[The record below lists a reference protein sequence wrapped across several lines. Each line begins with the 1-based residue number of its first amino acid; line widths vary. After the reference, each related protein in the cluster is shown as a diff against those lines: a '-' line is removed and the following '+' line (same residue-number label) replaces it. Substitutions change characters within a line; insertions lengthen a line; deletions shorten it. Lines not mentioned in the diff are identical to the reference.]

1 MLVLD
6 MKWQRLDLDKNFRRN
21 NIFLLSEKKIRSLKS
36 WLINIYKLLLILIL
50 YKTKI
55 PMIVETLYLSAKSN
69 NQKGKKD
76 SNIKFPNYIRWIIL
90 SNTSNI
96 LDGVETSATFW

>member
-1 MLVLD
+1 
-6 MKWQRLDLDKNFRRN
+6 
-21 NIFLLSEKKIRSLKS
+21 
-36 WLINIYKLLLILIL
+36 
-50 YKTKI
+50 
-55 PMIVETLYLSAKSN
+55 MIVETLYLSTKSN

>member
-6 MKWQRLDLDKNFRRN
+6 VKWRRLDLDKN
-21 NIFLLSEKKIRSLKS
+21 SEEIIYSYWARKKMRSLTS

-69 NQKGKKD
+69 NQKGKK
-76 SNIKFPNYIRWIIL
+76 
-90 SNTSNI
+90 T
-96 LDGVETSATFW
+96 

>member
-6 MKWQRLDLDKNFRRN
+6 VKWRRLDLDKN
-21 NIFLLSEKKIRSLKS
+21 SEEIIYSYWARKKIRFLTS

-55 PMIVETLYLSAKSN
+55 PMIVETLCLSAKSN

>member
-1 MLVLD
+1 M
-6 MKWQRLDLDKNFRRN
+6 
-21 NIFLLSEKKIRSLKS
+21 IF
-36 WLINIYKLLLILIL
+36 
-50 YKTKI
+50 
-55 PMIVETLYLSAKSN
+55 ETLYLSVKSN

-76 SNIKFPNYIRWIIL
+76 SNIKFPNYTRWIIL

>member
-1 MLVLD
+1 
-6 MKWQRLDLDKNFRRN
+6 
-21 NIFLLSEKKIRSLKS
+21 
-36 WLINIYKLLLILIL
+36 
-50 YKTKI
+50 
-55 PMIVETLYLSAKSN
+55 MIVETLYLSAKSN